1 MGRRRPTIRSSICR
15 GPGSFACLAW
25 VRFRPASHTGY
36 GAGCCGIT
44 PRRRWCRSRCWCRS
58 LAPRRRH
65 LFSAKPSGRCGFPE
79 WSSWSAASQSC
90 CCRSARKPCPSS
102 PECHMSHSLLLAFVV
117 FAVVMFFTPGPNNV
131 MLLSSGLTH
140 GFCRT
145 LPHIAGITI
154 GVAFMVAAVGL
165 GLGTVFIAYPV
176 LQTILKY
183 AGAAYL
189 IYLSAAIAMSGAA
202 PSGQDNRRG
211 PMTFWGAAVFQ
222 WINVKGWV
230 MVIGTITAYAAIAS
244 FPWNIVIQ
252 TAISLVMGTLSTVAW
267 ALFGSALRPLLTSPL
282 AVRAFNIVMA
292 ALLLASLYPVFM
304 DA

>member
-1 MGRRRPTIRSSICR
+1 M
-15 GPGSFACLAW
+15 
-25 VRFRPASHTGY
+25 
-36 GAGCCGIT
+36 
-44 PRRRWCRSRCWCRS
+44 
-58 LAPRRRH
+58 
-65 LFSAKPSGRCGFPE
+65 
-79 WSSWSAASQSC
+79 SQ
-90 CCRSARKPCPSS
+90 P
-102 PECHMSHSLLLAFVV
+102 LLIAFVV
-117 FAVVMFFTPGPNNV
+117 FAAVMFFTPGPNNV

-140 GFCRT
+140 GFRRT
-145 LPHIAGITI
+145 LPHMAGITF
-154 GVAFMVAAVGL
+154 GFAFMVAAVGL

-189 IYLSAAIAMSGAA
+189 IYLAVAIAMSG
-202 PSGQDNRRG
+202 PVKSDQGNGRR

-244 FPWNIVIQ
+244 FPWNIVMQ

-267 ALFGSALRPLLTSPL
+267 ALFGSSLRPLLSSPM

-292 ALLLASLYPVFM
+292 VLLLASLYPVFM